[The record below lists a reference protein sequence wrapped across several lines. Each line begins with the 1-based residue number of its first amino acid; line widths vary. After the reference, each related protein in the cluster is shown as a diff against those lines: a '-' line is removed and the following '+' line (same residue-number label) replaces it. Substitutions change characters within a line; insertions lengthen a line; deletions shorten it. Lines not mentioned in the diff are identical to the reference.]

1 MLTRELISQVHRLE
15 IKTRRLVNEIFSG
28 QYESVFRGL
37 GMEFAEVREYVPGD
51 EIRWID
57 WNVTARM
64 GRPYVK
70 KFMAEREM
78 TVVLMVDGSASLR
91 FGTADKWKSE
101 LAAEVAAVLGFSAI
115 RNNDKVGLCLFSD
128 HVEKFIRPQKGRTH
142 TLRLVR
148 DVLEF
153 SPQRVATNLEEALRY
168 LNRVLKRKAVIFL
181 LSDFAPSPVR
191 RMGEGGDE
199 GKGRALTLHPLP
211 PLAGEGSL
219 ERLLAV
225 TAKRHDLI
233 ALQVQ
238 DPREESLPD
247 AGLLEFRDAETGQT
261 LCLDTSGRAVR
272 RQFEESARLRQKNL
286 EGLLRRH
293 GIDHIILKTDRS
305 FVIPLMR
312 FFQSRVK
319 RFR

>member
-64 GRPYVK
+64 GHPYVK

-78 TVVLMVDGSASLR
+78 TVMLMIDGSASLR
-91 FGTADKWKSE
+91 FGTAQKWKSE

-128 HVEKFIRPQKGRTH
+128 HVEKFIRPQKGRSH

-148 DVLEF
+148 DILEF
-153 SPQRVATNLEEALRY
+153 APRRVATRTDEALRY
-168 LNRVLKRKAVIFL
+168 LNRVLKRKAVVFL
-181 LSDFAPSPVR
+181 LSDFYQV
-191 RMGEGGDE
+191 D
-199 GKGRALTLHPLP
+199 
-211 PLAGEGSL
+211 

-233 ALQVQ
+233 ALQIR

-247 AGLLEFRDAETGQT
+247 AGLLELRDAETGET
-261 LCLDTSGRAVR
+261 LGVDTSARAVR
-272 RQFEESARLRQKNL
+272 RRFEGESHSRQKHL
-286 EGLLRRH
+286 ESLLRRH
-293 GIDHIILKTDRS
+293 GIDHIVLKTDRS
-305 FVIPLMR
+305 FVIPLLR

-319 RFR
+319 RIR

>member
-1 MLTRELISQVHRLE
+1 MLTRELISSVHRLE

-64 GRPYVK
+64 GHPYVK

-78 TVVLMVDGSASLR
+78 TVMLMIDGSASLR
-91 FGTADKWKSE
+91 FGTAQKFKSE

-128 HVEKFIRPQKGRTH
+128 HVEKFIRPQKGRSH

-148 DVLEF
+148 DILEF
-153 SPQRVATNLEEALRY
+153 APKRVETDLEGALRY
-168 LNRVLKRKAVIFL
+168 MNRVLRRKAVVFL
-181 LSDFAPSPVR
+181 LSDFYFNPHPNPLPTQGEGDR
-191 RMGEGGDE
+191 RLGEGGIE
-199 GKGRALTLHPLP
+199 K
-211 PLAGEGSL
+211 
-219 ERLLAV
+219 LLAV

-233 ALQVQ
+233 ALQVR
-238 DPREESLPD
+238 DPREDSWPD
-247 AGLLEFRDAETGQT
+247 AGLIEWRDAETGETQ
-261 LCLDTSGRAVR
+261 CVDTSDRSVR
-272 RQFEESARLRQKNL
+272 RRFEAEARSRQRQV
-286 EGLLRRH
+286 ETVMTRH

-305 FVIPLMR
+305 FVIPLLR

>member
-28 QYESVFRGL
+28 QYGSVFRGL

-64 GRPYVK
+64 GHPYVK
-70 KFMAEREM
+70 KFVAEREM
-78 TVVLMVDGSASLR
+78 TVVLMVDGSASMR
-91 FGTADKWKSE
+91 FGTALKWKSE
-101 LAAEVAAVLGFSAI
+101 MAAELAAVLGFSAI
-115 RNNDKVGLCLFSD
+115 RNSDKVGLCLFSD
-128 HVEKFIRPQKGRTH
+128 RVEKFIRPQKGRTH

-153 SPQRVATNLEEALRY
+153 SPQRVGTRIDEALRY
-168 LNRVLKRKAVIFL
+168 LNRVLKRKAVVFL
-181 LSDFAPSPVR
+181 LTDFYEV
-191 RMGEGGDE
+191 DE
-199 GKGRALTLHPLP
+199 K
-211 PLAGEGSL
+211 
-219 ERLLAV
+219 LLAV

-233 ALQVQ
+233 ALQIK

-247 AGLLEFRDAETGQT
+247 TGLIELQDAESGAT
-261 LCLDTSGRAVR
+261 LVVDSADRTVR
-272 RQFEESARLRQKNL
+272 RQIEEAARRRQKEL
-286 EGLLRRH
+286 DAIFTRH
-293 GIDHIILKTDRS
+293 GIDHITLKTDRS
-305 FVIPLMR
+305 FVIPLLR

>member
-1 MLTRELISQVHRLE
+1 MLTRELISQVHSLE

-64 GRPYVK
+64 GHPFVK
-70 KFMAEREM
+70 KFVAEREM
-78 TVVLMVDGSASLR
+78 TVVLMVDGSASMR
-91 FGTADKWKSE
+91 FGTAEKWKSE

-153 SPQRVATNLEEALRY
+153 SPQRVATRVDDALRY
-168 LNRVLKRKAVIFL
+168 LNRVVKHKAVVFL
-181 LSDFAPSPVR
+181 LTDFYQV
-191 RMGEGGDE
+191 DE
-199 GKGRALTLHPLP
+199 K
-211 PLAGEGSL
+211 
-219 ERLLAV
+219 LLAV

-247 AGLLEFRDAETGQT
+247 AGLLEFRDAETGET
-261 LCLDTSGRAVR
+261 LCLDTSDRAVR
-272 RQFEESARLRQKNL
+272 RQFEAAAHERQKNL
-286 EGLLRRH
+286 ASLLSRH
-293 GIDHIILKTDRS
+293 GIDHIVLKTDRS
-305 FVIPLMR
+305 FVVPLMR

-319 RFR
+319 RIR

>member
-64 GRPYVK
+64 GHPFVK

-78 TVVLMVDGSASLR
+78 TVMLMVDGSASLR
-91 FGTADKWKSE
+91 FGTAQKFKSE
-101 LAAEVAAVLGFSAI
+101 LAAEVAAVLGFSAM

-153 SPQRVATNLEEALRY
+153 SPHRVATRTDEALRY
-168 LNRVLKRKAVIFL
+168 LNRVVKHKAVVFL
-181 LSDFAPSPVR
+181 LADFYQVN
-191 RMGEGGDE
+191 E
-199 GKGRALTLHPLP
+199 K
-211 PLAGEGSL
+211 
-219 ERLLAV
+219 LLAV

-247 AGLLEFRDAETGQT
+247 VGLIQLRDAETGEWV
-261 LCLDTSGRAVR
+261 CADTSDRTVR
-272 RQFEESARLRQKNL
+272 RKFAEKAL
-286 EGLLRRH
+286 ERK
-293 GIDHIILKTDRS
+293 KT
-305 FVIPLMR
+305 
-312 FFQSRVK
+312 
-319 RFR
+319 

>member
-64 GRPYVK
+64 GHPFVK
-70 KFMAEREM
+70 KFVAEREM
-78 TVVLMVDGSASLR
+78 TVVLMVDGSASMR
-91 FGTADKWKSE
+91 FGTAAKFKSE

-153 SPQRVATNLEEALRY
+153 SPQRVATRMDEALRY
-168 LNRVLKRKAVIFL
+168 LNRVVKHKAVVFL
-181 LSDFAPSPVR
+181 LSDFYQV
-191 RMGEGGDE
+191 D
-199 GKGRALTLHPLP
+199 
-211 PLAGEGSL
+211 

-233 ALQVQ
+233 ALQIQ

-247 AGLLEFRDAETGQT
+247 AGLLELRDAETGEA
-261 LCLDTSGRAVR
+261 LCLDTSDRAVR
-272 RQFEESARLRQKNL
+272 RQFEEAARSRQKSL
-286 EGLLRRH
+286 DALLSRH
-293 GIDHIILKTDRS
+293 GIDHIVLKTDRS

-319 RFR
+319 RIR

>member
-1 MLTRELISQVHRLE
+1 MITRELLSQVHRLE

-28 QYESVFRGL
+28 QYGSVFRGM

-64 GRPYVK
+64 GHPYVK
-70 KFMAEREM
+70 KFVAEREM
-78 TVVLMVDGSASLR
+78 TVMLMVDTSASMR
-91 FGTADKWKSE
+91 FGTAGPSTFAKATADTRLRATEVQKPARRSLGEGGWKSE

-115 RNNDKVGLCLFSD
+115 RNSDKVGLCLFSD
-128 HVEKFIRPQKGRTH
+128 RVEKFVRPQKGRLH

-153 SPQRVATNLEEALRY
+153 APQRVATHTDEALRY
-168 LNRVLKRKAVIFL
+168 LNRVLKRKAVVFL
-181 LSDFAPSPVR
+181 LSDFYQVN
-191 RMGEGGDE
+191 
-199 GKGRALTLHPLP
+199 
-211 PLAGEGSL
+211 

-233 ALQVQ
+233 ALQIR
-238 DPREESLPD
+238 DPREESLPSV
-247 AGLLEFRDAETGQT
+247 GLLELRDAESGQT
-261 LCLDTSGRAVR
+261 ICLDTRDRSIRLR
-272 RQFEESARLRQKNL
+272 FEEQARLRQRNL
-286 EGLLRRH
+286 EALFTRH

-305 FVIPLMR
+305 FVTPLLR
-312 FFQSRVK
+312 FFQNRVK

>member
-1 MLTRELISQVHRLE
+1 MQTRELLSQVHRLE

-28 QYESVFRGL
+28 QYQSVFRGL

-64 GRPYVK
+64 GHPYVK

-78 TVVLMVDGSASLR
+78 TVMLMVDGSASLR
-91 FGTADKWKSE
+91 FGTAQKFKSE

-128 HVEKFIRPQKGRTH
+128 RVEKFVRPQKGRSH

-153 SPQRVATNLEEALRY
+153 APQRVATRTDEALRY
-168 LNRVLKRKAVIFL
+168 LNRVLKRKAVVFL
-181 LSDFAPSPVR
+181 ISDFYQV
-191 RMGEGGDE
+191 DE
-199 GKGRALTLHPLP
+199 K
-211 PLAGEGSL
+211 
-219 ERLLAV
+219 LLAV

-233 ALQVQ
+233 ALQVR
-238 DPREESLPD
+238 DPREESLPNV
-247 AGLLEFRDAETGQT
+247 GLLELRDAETGDTQ
-261 LCLDTSGRAVR
+261 CVDTSDRSVR
-272 RQFEESARLRQKNL
+272 RRFEETSRSRQ
-286 EGLLRRH
+286 RQVDTVMTRH
-293 GIDHIILKTDRS
+293 GIDHIVLKTDHS
-305 FVIPLMR
+305 FVIPLLR